1 MLPVSLRLEHDHGV
15 TTDPRGEVICIVRL
29 VTQVTT
35 AEFRSLASKLPER
48 IREHNLTLVAA
59 GVAFYAF
66 LALVPALIAT
76 VSIYG
81 LVADPN
87 DVKRLVKDVGSSLPV
102 EVQNF
107 LVFQL
112 TSIVNANR
120 AGVTTT
126 AVIAIAL
133 ALWSASGGMAA
144 LITAIHVAYEKDEPK
159 GFVVKR
165 GKALILSLGAIA
177 FLGVVAFFIV
187 AVRPLL
193 EHAGLGMPGRIVLDI
208 LGWLVLAAVVI
219 VGIGLLYRFAVK
231 DSPSGWL
238 GFLTLGTVSSMVFW
252 VVVSGLFAAYTANFA
267 SYGKTYGA
275 LASIVVLLLW
285 LWLSSLALLIGAEID
300 GANDA

>member
-1 MLPVSLRLEHDHGV
+1 MA
-15 TTDPRGEVICIVRL
+15 
-29 VTQVTT
+29 QVTT
-35 AEFRSLASKLPER
+35 GQVTSIASKLPER

-66 LALVPALIAT
+66 LALVPALIAV

-87 DVKRLVKDVGSSLPV
+87 DVRRLVKDVGSSLPV

-112 TSIVNANR
+112 TSIVNANG
-120 AGVTTT
+120 AGVTTA

-144 LITAIHVAYEKDEPK
+144 LITGIHVAFEKDEPK

-165 GKALILSLGAIA
+165 GKALILTLAAIA
-177 FLGVVAFFIV
+177 FLGVVAFLII
-187 AVRPLL
+187 AARPLM
-193 EHAGLGMPGRIVLDI
+193 EHAGLGTPGRIVLSI
-208 LGWLVLAAVVI
+208 LGWLILAAVVV

-231 DSPSGWL
+231 DSPGGWL
-238 GFLTLGTVSSMVFW
+238 GFLTLGTVSAMVFW
-252 VVVSGLFAAYTANFA
+252 LVVSGLFAAYTANFA

-285 LWLSSLALLIGAEID
+285 LWLSSLAVLIGAEID
-300 GANDA
+300 GTGEA

>member
-1 MLPVSLRLEHDHGV
+1 M
-15 TTDPRGEVICIVRL
+15 
-29 VTQVTT
+29 TQVTT
-35 AEFRSLASKLPER
+35 ARVRSIASKLPER

-66 LALVPALIAT
+66 LAIVPALIAI

-81 LVADPN
+81 LVASPT
-87 DVKRLVKDVGSSLPV
+87 DVKRLVDDVGSSLPV
-102 EVQNF
+102 EVRNF

-112 TSIVNANR
+112 TSIVNANG
-120 AGVTTT
+120 AGVTTA

-144 LITAIHVAYEKDEPK
+144 LVTGIHVAMERDEPK

-165 GKALILSLGAIA
+165 GKALMLTIAAIV
-177 FLGVVAFFIV
+177 FLGVVAFLVV

-193 EHAGLGMPGRIVLDI
+193 EHAAVGTPGRVALNV
-208 LGWLVLAAVVI
+208 LGWLVLAAAVL
-219 VGIGLLYRFAVK
+219 VGVGLLYRFALK
-231 DSPSGWL
+231 DSPGGWL
-238 GFLTLGTVSSMVFW
+238 GFLTLGTVSATVFW
-252 VVVSGLFAAYTANFA
+252 LVASGLFAAYTANFA

-285 LWLSSLALLIGAEID
+285 LWLSSLVVLIGAEVD
-300 GANDA
+300 GAGDG

>member
-1 MLPVSLRLEHDHGV
+1 M
-15 TTDPRGEVICIVRL
+15 
-29 VTQVTT
+29 TQVTT
-35 AEFRSLASKLPER
+35 AQVKSIAPKLPER

-66 LALVPALIAT
+66 LALVPALIAI

-81 LVADPN
+81 LVANPS

-112 TSIVNANR
+112 TSIVNANG
-120 AGVTTT
+120 AGVTTA
-126 AVIAIAL
+126 AVIAIVL

-144 LITAIHVAYEKDEPK
+144 LITAIHVAYERDEPK

-165 GKALILSLGAIA
+165 GKALILTFGAIV
-177 FLGVVAFFIV
+177 FLGVVAFLIV
-187 AVRPLL
+187 ALRPLL
-193 EHAGLGMPGRIVLDI
+193 QHAGLGTPGRIVLNI
-208 LGWLVLAAVVI
+208 LGWLILAAVVL

-231 DSPSGWL
+231 DSPGGWL
-238 GFLTLGTVSSMVFW
+238 GFLTLGTVAAMIFW
-252 VVVSGLFAAYTANFA
+252 LVASGLFAAYTANFA

-285 LWLSSLALLIGAEID
+285 LWLSALVVLIGAEID
-300 GANDA
+300 GAGEA